1 MYMYTEQ
8 RYFRSGLR
16 LNVDNRVR
24 RASDFLLFFFFNSD
38 PPPLPPWPLKFYPM
52 YCSIIRP
59 LIALPRSWF
68 KVNISDKVGA
78 DFSVR
83 RLKECMCIYI

>member
-38 PPPLPPWPLKFYPM
+38 PPPLPPWPLKFYPVLLHHSSVN
-52 YCSIIRP
+52 C
-59 LIALPRSWF
+59 LTALMVQSEYFR
-68 KVNISDKVGA
+68 
-78 DFSVR
+78 
-83 RLKECMCIYI
+83 